1 MEKQMKELDDI
12 QKISQIDKS
21 NLKQLLF
28 DFPEQCREAKEIGKG
43 TDFPSG
49 YREINN
55 IVFTGLGGSAVGG
68 DLLCSYLANEARV
81 PMVVNRNYSIPEF
94 VDSNT
99 LLVVCSYSG
108 NTEETISAFE
118 KGLKKKAEIVVI
130 TSGGKLKTAAVEH
143 NLPLVTIPAGLPPRA
158 ALAYSFFPA
167 LMVLAKLGIIKD
179 KSSQIENVALVLSGL
194 RQRLNPE
201 VKTKDN
207 QAKSIACDI
216 QQGFPHIYSS
226 SDFFGPVSY
235 RWRTQLAENSKSLS
249 SNHVFPE
256 LTHNEI
262 VGWDFPK
269 ELLEYFT
276 VIILRDKGDNPRIA
290 KRMDIT
296 ASILKQN
303 ARSVIEVFS
312 EGDEL
317 LSRIFSLIYIGD
329 FVSFYLAILNGID
342 PTPVDRITYLK
353 KKLTEAG

>member
-1 MEKQMKELDDI
+1 MKELDDI

-21 NLKQLLF
+21 NLRQLLF
-28 DFPEQCREAKEIGKG
+28 DFPKQCREAKEIGKR

-68 DLLCSYLANEARV
+68 DLLRAYLANEARV
-81 PMVVNRNYSIPEF
+81 PIVVNRNYSIPEF
-94 VDSNT
+94 VDSDT

-118 KGLKKKAEIVVI
+118 KGLKKKAKIVVI
-130 TSGGKLKTAAVEH
+130 TSGGKLKAAAAQDK
-143 NLPLVTIPAGLPPRA
+143 LPLVAIPAGLPPRA

-167 LMVLAKLGIIKD
+167 LMVLAKLGIIND
-179 KSSQIENVALVLSGL
+179 KSLQIERVAAVLSRL
-194 RQRLNPE
+194 RQRLKPE
-201 VKTKDN
+201 VKIKDN
-207 QAKSIACDI
+207 QAKSIARDI
-216 QQGFPHIYSS
+216 QKGFSHIYSS
-226 SDFFGPVSY
+226 NDFFGPVSY

-269 ELLEYFT
+269 ELLDYFT

-296 ASILKQN
+296 ASIIKQKAKN
-303 ARSVIEVFS
+303 VIEVFS

-342 PTPVDRITYLK
+342 PTPVDKITYLK
-353 KKLTEAG
+353 KKLAETN

>member
-1 MEKQMKELDDI
+1 MKKQMKELDDI

-21 NLKQLLF
+21 NLSKLLF
-28 DFPEQCREAKEIGKG
+28 DFPEQCREAKEIGEKA
-43 TDFPSG
+43 DFSPKR
-49 YREINN
+49 REINN

-130 TSGGKLKTAAVEH
+130 TSGGKLKAAAVER

-167 LMVLAKLGIIKD
+167 LMVLAKLAVIKD
-179 KSSQIENVALVLSGL
+179 KSLEIESVALVLSRL

-207 QAKSIACDI
+207 QAKSIAWDI

-276 VIILRDKGDNPRIA
+276 VIILRDKDDNPRIA

-296 ASILKQN
+296 ASIIKQN
-303 ARSVIEVFS
+303 AKNVIEVFS